1 MTTNNINIPYGGTTY
16 NYPIQIVKSKLIG
29 KKTVKND
36 NKTIKLVKK

>member
-1 MTTNNINIPYGGTTY
+1 MILNSENIPYAGTTY
-16 NYPIQIVKSKLIG
+16 NYPIQIVKSKLIS